1 MKTTLKAATAAILV
15 ATAGLPAIVPNVA
28 HATGIPVFD
37 GAAAANFLQQ
47 MMKLKEQLD
56 TMRSQ
61 LSQAEQM
68 YESVT
73 GSRGFGDVMRNS
85 QLRQYLPDDMVSV
98 YDSVN
103 GGGYSGISGAID
115 DILDAEGFDG
125 SIDDMQDHIVQRS
138 RNAAATDKA
147 MGLRAYEGAQA
158 RLDQIEAL
166 MNQISATQDQK
177 GIDELQARIAGEQA
191 AIQNEMTK
199 LQMISQLQAAEQRL
213 VAEQRREMNRRILS
227 SDNTAMPG
235 IN

>member
-1 MKTTLKAATAAILV
+1 VLS
-15 ATAGLPAIVPNVA
+15 
-28 HATGIPVFD
+28 
-37 GAAAANFLQQ
+37 NFWGPL
-47 MMKLKEQLD
+47 L
-56 TMRSQ
+56 
-61 LSQAEQM
+61 

-85 QLRQYLPDDMVSV
+85 QLRQYLPDDDDMVSV

-103 GGGYSGISGAID
+103 GGGYPGISGAID

-138 RNAAATDKA
+138 RNAAAIDKA

>member
-47 MMKLKEQLD
+47 MMRLKEQLD

-103 GGGYSGISGAID
+103 GGGYAGISGAID